1 MIVDHGGDSSHERHP
16 GRHVQVKMAG
26 LGHPEMEA
34 RERQTGCG
42 YAEYLNRAA
51 QALGLGLSTQW
62 GPQDSGTAP
71 HHRLAALPGHITNVL
86 AK

>member
-26 LGHPEMEA
+26 FGHPEKGQETD
-34 RERQTGCG
+34 RQTGCG
-42 YAEYLNRAA
+42 YAECPNRAA
-51 QALGLGLSTQW
+51 QALGLGLSTQ
-62 GPQDSGTAP
+62 DSCTAP
-71 HHRLAALPGHITNVL
+71 NHSLAALPSHTTNVP